1 VKQYTVDEFA
11 EELKNKYP
19 QYKNLDNNILVEK
32 ALSKKPELEQ
42 YIIKEEITPVSSP
55 TKYTV
60 KEFAAKLKELHPE
73 YASIDDKEL
82 VDKAIEKKPDIKN
95 YIETPSLLERGK
107 EFVGKGVE
115 AIKGFAE
122 KIIPQ
127 EEPMDE
133 SKKPIGAT
141 RSFEPSETI
150 EKPEQKPEPGQIPIP
165 QLSAE
170 PQIKAIESR
179 FYSIQDPRAK
189 ALELKSLPLDI
200 GINLINKLPDDQ
212 KIAVNGELEKLLKE
226 DKEANAFAMG
236 ILQSTLAPTFFP
248 KETKREIEKT
258 QQAAPIR
265 FGAGQFA
272 GTASQALIGAGA
284 LNKLLGKTIISK
296 SPLLTNAI
304 TRLTTAGAIAA
315 EQNIGRKEIGEAIGD
330 VAQQSGGG
338 LVSIIPEIVVPAG
351 PLQLIAQPL
360 GDLVYDIVSGKIRGQ
375 DVGSKRWWKN
385 EIITLASSAGFAIRD
400 VASGKTFEVQ
410 QQAQRNEL
418 KKLLNS
424 GKTKEWEL
432 TPQASQRID
441 ENIRKSLEATQTPSI
456 SKVIEAEQAEFETTT
471 KSGIEI
477 TRNII
482 WSKNPNEQ
490 FKEAQ
495 KKRIWYHGDQNP
507 GFKPHRGMWLA
518 PTKSAAEYFGGKNIT
533 TWEVTGDLK
542 NSLEIDYKNEKD
554 NIVYPNAVGPEGNDA
569 SQPSLQIY
577 DLSKIKPKIENIEK
591 IRKPPTET
599 ELKNTSKMTGD
610 ELIKEARRLNVPFS
624 LGAEGIKGPRSQ
636 IEKAIDIARKM
647 ENYKKSTIDVES
659 EKVTAEV
666 ERLTKEIESKP
677 VSPEETVEKT
687 IRFRSDEMKNA
698 DNEMNKK
705 SQDVSEFERAEAQ
718 RGFLQLPGEKKVVEG
733 GEKKVAETLE
743 AGRYESLNPIE
754 KIKKS
759 INATI
764 GSIKKSFTK
773 YESDVESYPQ
783 YRDDRRTE
791 FDTMR
796 RGLFETVAKY
806 RYASLSKLFKS
817 EGKRGV
823 RKATDILLLRNLKLR
838 GLKGQTLENDLNVE
852 QVQKHLDWVEKN
864 SSKEV
869 LDAVED
875 MRTVLQGIGKE
886 LVARGKLPEAAL
898 EVDYFPHKVLDYTP
912 EFMLGLKTP
921 MNRKF
926 GEPYRP
932 YTKKA
937 VGSKRLISSDDSV
950 VWTHIAKVLADNA
963 QEDWFTKQALKYDAT
978 SRVTPE
984 ERQKFYKGYETVIDG
999 KRYKVMEWKKTRYR
1013 ARAIS
1018 EGLLEKAQQEDML
1031 VKDWLETKGPFG
1043 GKSVREITAMGKP
1056 QLYLLPKEIAVDLD
1070 NLIEKSP
1077 PFMDAIYNIGHL
1089 TQKWKGF
1096 TLATAALP
1104 YQMGNIMG
1112 DGISTLVFDPH
1123 AYTYLPQSS
1132 RVAMKIFYP
1141 QGIGKNITLNSFE
1154 QKLYDVA
1161 LQKDVARSGMTSEL
1175 RYGILKSLSEKYKT
1189 ASEYRES
1196 LMRLSILAHQLDRVD
1211 KGEAVQNLA
1220 GLNLKGLDNESA
1232 AGKVA
1237 REVLVDY
1244 LAVPRS
1250 YQLFL
1255 SRGLMPFVRFH
1266 EGNFRNYARA
1276 ITRNEGTHKALKT
1289 ATPILAAYAAQWAYN
1304 NLSENKKDMEMQ
1316 LPDYLRERWHLNL
1329 FKNKDGNVVVW
1340 APQQPVDM
1348 AMSWLGL
1355 DKMNKIA
1362 SDMKAERITS
1372 KQAAGEFWDAIRGG
1386 APENIGSLMNP
1397 LIQAWQ
1403 GLQSNED
1410 PFTHRKIMPDA
1421 VHREGIFS
1429 KYGKRYTIG
1438 YLGEKLITPI
1448 AQYTRTKKGGDP
1460 TKNPLLDWL
1469 TEGPFNIKRAFGIYE
1484 VNPLTQKLS
1493 EHFEVAGPIEAA
1505 NEYYRTKF
1513 YDILDEYGDNV
1524 SEGLKAR
1531 KDNMA
1536 LTDKQ
1541 QRAINDVEALVKT
1554 AKENGFEG
1562 LQLNT
1567 WFKNNTAQR
1576 KIIDSE
1582 LRNTTD
1588 ENKRKELI
1596 DRKKELLTGSQVEYM
1611 KKVPKTG
1618 QRKYVT
1624 EMQRRS
1630 AMPGNE

>member
-42 YIIKEEITPVSSP
+42 YIIKEETTPVSSP

-122 KIIPQ
+122 KIIFPSEPGNIDLSNRPIVKNADGSISTVRSISFNENGKEILIPTISNDGKILTDQ
-127 EEPMDE
+127 EAIEQYHKTGKHLGKFNSIEEANKYAEKLHQSQEQRYSE

-179 FYSIQDPRAK
+179 FYSIQDSRAK
-189 ALELKSLPLDI
+189 ALELKSLPLDTS
-200 GINLINKLPDDQ
+200 INLINKLPDDQ
-212 KIAVNGELEKLLKE
+212 KTAVNGELEKLLKE

-265 FGAGQFA
+265 FGVGQFA

-284 LNKLLGKTIISK
+284 LSKLLGKTIISK

-432 TPQASQRID
+432 TPEASRRID
-441 ENIRKSLEATQTPSI
+441 ENVSKWIKETESPPK
-456 SKVIEAEQAEFETTT
+456 SKVITDEESEFIAAN
-471 KSGIEI
+471 KGVM
-477 TRNII
+477 
-482 WSKNPNEQ
+482 
-490 FKEAQ
+490 AG
-495 KKRIWYHGDQNP
+495 RINV
-507 GFKPHRGMWLA
+507 K
-518 PTKSAAEYFGGKNIT
+518 
-533 TWEVTGDLK
+533 
-542 NSLEIDYKNEKD
+542 
-554 NIVYPNAVGPEGNDA
+554 
-569 SQPSLQIY
+569 
-577 DLSKIKPKIENIEK
+577 
-591 IRKPPTET
+591 KPPTEI
-599 ELKNTSKMTGD
+599 ELKAVD
-610 ELIKEARRLNVPFS
+610 EEARIR
-624 LGAEGIKGPRSQ
+624 EEI
-636 IEKAIDIARKM
+636 
-647 ENYKKSTIDVES
+647 
-659 EKVTAEV
+659 
-666 ERLTKEIESKP
+666 ERLTESKP
-677 VSPEETVEKT
+677 VEKT

-698 DNEMNKK
+698 DNEMNKRL
-705 SQDVSEFERAEAQ
+705 QDVSEFERAEAQ
-718 RGFLQLPGEKKVVEG
+718 KGFLQLPGEKKVIEG

-838 GLKGQTLENDLNVE
+838 GLKGQTLENDLSVE
-852 QVQKHLDWVEKN
+852 QVQNHLDWVEKN

-984 ERQKFYKGYETVIDG
+984 ERQKFYKGYETVING

-1043 GKSVREITAMGKP
+1043 GKPVREITAMGKP

-1132 RVAMKIFYP
+1132 RVAMRIFYP

-1154 QKLYDVA
+1154 QRLYDVA

-1220 GLNLKGLDNESA
+1220 GLNLEGLDNESA

-1362 SDMKAERITS
+1362 SDMKAGRITP

-1386 APENIGSLMNP
+1386 ASENIGSLMNP

-1531 KDNMA
+1531 KNNVA

-1596 DRKKELLTGSQVEYM
+1596 NRKKELLTGSQVEYM

>member
-19 QYKNLDNNILVEK
+19 QYKNFDNNILVEK

-42 YIIKEEITPVSSP
+42 YIIKEEIAPVSSP

-122 KIIPQ
+122 KIISPSEPGNIDLSNRPIVKNADGSISTVRSISFNENGKEILIPTISDDGKILTDQ
-127 EEPMDE
+127 EAIEQYHKTGKHLGKFNSIEEANKYAEKLHQSQEQRYSE

-150 EKPEQKPEPGQIPIP
+150 EKPEQSPEERFTIKPEPAIAGTTEIPTDPLIEEKYRSIAEAESPLAAGAKEAGLALTYGKSPVSKYRQQEHPVTSTIGQVIGTVAPMLAGGTGITKSFTSVP
-165 QLSAE
+165 
-170 PQIKAIESR
+170 AIAKVMQSG
-179 FYSIQDPRAK
+179 RAAK
-189 ALELKSLPLDI
+189 V
-200 GINLINKLPDDQ
+200 
-212 KIAVNGELEKLLKE
+212 AVNGVARASASALDYIVRRNDELFSDDPEVSG
-226 DKEANAFAMG
+226 EAKKNLVINIAAAIASPLPETFLPKNLIQPIAQAATDIIVETIGQAATGDNAFDSEHAVN
-236 ILQSTLAPTFFP
+236 T
-248 KETKREIEKT
+248 
-258 QQAAPIR
+258 
-265 FGAGQFA
+265 
-272 GTASQALIGAGA
+272 
-284 LNKLLGKTIISK
+284 
-296 SPLLTNAI
+296 
-304 TRLTTAGAIAA
+304 
-315 EQNIGRKEIGEAIGD
+315 
-330 VAQQSGGG
+330 
-338 LVSIIPEIVVPAG
+338 
-351 PLQLIAQPL
+351 
-360 GDLVYDIVSGKIRGQ
+360 IVSGVASALFGLA
-375 DVGSKRWWKN
+375 DVKN
-385 EIITLASSAGFAIRD
+385 LSFKKGVKAIKD
-400 VASGKTFEVQ
+400 VADAGEW
-410 QQAQRNEL
+410 
-418 KKLLNS
+418 KLS
-424 GKTKEWEL
+424 EE
-432 TPQASQRID
+432 ASQRID
-441 ENIRKSLEATQTPSI
+441 ENIRKSLEATQTPST
-456 SKVIEAEQAEFETTT
+456 SKVIEAEQPEFEPIA
-471 KSGIEI
+471 KGGIE
-477 TRNII
+477 
-482 WSKNPNEQ
+482 
-490 FKEAQ
+490 
-495 KKRIWYHGDQNP
+495 G
-507 GFKPHRGMWLA
+507 
-518 PTKSAAEYFGGKNIT
+518 
-533 TWEVTGDLK
+533 
-542 NSLEIDYKNEKD
+542 
-554 NIVYPNAVGPEGNDA
+554 AVHV
-569 SQPSLQIY
+569 
-577 DLSKIKPKIENIEK
+577 
-591 IRKPPTET
+591 RKPPTET
-599 ELKNTSKMTGD
+599 ELK
-610 ELIKEARRLNVPFS
+610 S
-624 LGAEGIKGPRSQ
+624 LEP
-636 IEKAIDIARKM
+636 
-647 ENYKKSTIDVES
+647 

-677 VSPEETVEKT
+677 VSPKETVEKT

-698 DNEMNKK
+698 DNEMNKRL
-705 SQDVSEFERAEAQ
+705 QDVSEFERAEAQ
-718 RGFLQLPGEKKVVEG
+718 KGFLQLPGEKKVIEG

-773 YESDVESYPQ
+773 YESDVENYPQ

-984 ERQKFYKGYETVIDG
+984 ERQKFYKGYETVIND

-1031 VKDWLETKGPFG
+1031 VKDWLETKGPLG
-1043 GKSVREITAMGKP
+1043 GKPIREITAMGKP

-1189 ASEYRES
+1189 VSEYRES
-1196 LMRLSILAHQLDRVD
+1196 LMRLSILGHQLDRVD

-1220 GLNLKGLDNESA
+1220 GLNLEGLDNESA

-1304 NLSENKKDMEMQ
+1304 NLSENKKDLEMQ
-1316 LPDYLRERWHLNL
+1316 LPEYLRERWHLNL

-1362 SDMKAERITS
+1362 SDMKAGKITS

-1469 TEGPFNIKRAFGIYE
+1469 TEGPFNVKRAFGIYE

-1531 KDNMA
+1531 KDNVA

-1541 QRAINDVEALVKT
+1541 QRAINDVETLVKT